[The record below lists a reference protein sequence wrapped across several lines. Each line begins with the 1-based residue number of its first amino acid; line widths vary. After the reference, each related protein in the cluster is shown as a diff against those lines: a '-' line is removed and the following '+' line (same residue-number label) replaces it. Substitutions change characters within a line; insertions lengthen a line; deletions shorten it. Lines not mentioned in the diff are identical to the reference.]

1 MSQVVLKGDLKYI
14 NLGDLIQLIGSN
26 ASTGILSIKSQ
37 YTQDIGELHIIKGN
51 IVDAS
56 SGSQTGLEAV
66 YSLFGWVDGEFEFG
80 LQPIDTENVVKKTR
94 MEIVL
99 DGLRMLDD
107 GEIEKLGPQTQLPS
121 GANVKKSDA
130 SSDTP
135 LIKGPLVDYSYVVDE
150 EEFFDGEE
158 IVLEGKHGSWIWV
171 ILEGIIEIVKQTD
184 RGKMKIIRI
193 GEGAFLGSVAS
204 LEGDNVRSA
213 TSTAIGH
220 VQLGVLDA
228 QRLTSEFAKFSPIF
242 RGLVLNLD
250 KRLRQV
256 TDSAV
261 NIYLQKNHLA
271 EFVRGK
277 KPIIKQGDEEQRVF
291 MIKQGEAAII
301 RKTPHGFVP
310 LSNLT
315 QGDYLG
321 HFPFLDVGHEPHSAS
336 VLASKNLQLKAI
348 NRDLLQQEH
357 DRLNTT
363 MKNLIAHLATSV
375 SVTSRLA
382 CDLQKNITQKK
393 SPASLKDLAG

>member
-1 MSQVVLKGDLKYI
+1 
-14 NLGDLIQLIGSN
+14 
-26 ASTGILSIKSQ
+26 
-37 YTQDIGELHIIKGN
+37 
-51 IVDAS
+51 
-56 SGSQTGLEAV
+56 
-66 YSLFGWVDGEFEFG
+66 
-80 LQPIDTENVVKKTR
+80 
-94 MEIVL
+94 
-99 DGLRMLDD
+99 
-107 GEIEKLGPQTQLPS
+107 
-121 GANVKKSDA
+121 
-130 SSDTP
+130 
-135 LIKGPLVDYSYVVDE
+135 
-150 EEFFDGEE
+150 
-158 IVLEGKHGSWIWV
+158 
-171 ILEGIIEIVKQTD
+171 
-184 RGKMKIIRI
+184 MKIIRI

-228 QRLTSEFAKFSPIF
+228 QRLTSEFAKFTSAF

-256 TDSAV
+256 TNSAV

-277 KPIIKQGDEEQRVF
+277 KPIIKQGDDEKRVF

-310 LSNLT
+310 LANLT

-348 NRDLLQQEH
+348 SRDVLQKEH

-382 CDLQKNITQKK
+382 CDLQKNITQGN